1 VLFSDGSRVIYR
13 LSGTGS
19 AGATV
24 RLYIDSYE
32 ADSSKH
38 SLAAE
43 VFKQIDLSSWLL
55 MVHLLL
61 CLNILIGPIESEVKE
76 FDFSKE

>member
-1 VLFSDGSRVIYR
+1 MIFERIIKVTKIFQGIRVLFSDGSRVIYR

-43 VFKQIDLSSWLL
+43 VCPIAIKYINWLL
-55 MVHLLL
+55 G
-61 CLNILIGPIESEVKE
+61 ILYT
-76 FDFSKE
+76 